1 MHMLTVCS
9 STHGFKYSYTAE
21 TSSAYKDIICAGIYT
36 RVISPVDFSKIL
48 LCNIEAL
55 QQTLDRAFSLDPE
68 FSSIAA
74 RVAAIKLLLITK
86 NAGSSKDQ
94 TAEEAILAQVHGV
107 FNLLYDALYAC
118 VTATCNSEPGRF
130 ISPTHT
136 EHGLHLHAA
145 TAVALLVNIIM
156 MCRYFVLVST
166 SQSPVTSEETSTRP
180 VMDIKLAV
188 NAYIDAVQST
198 TRRSC
203 MLAEVPEEEI
213 KAFSNAILHNSE
225 LLIRVSE
232 LLDED
237 GPFLH
242 RSSTEH
248 CLNTLLSTIS
258 RLSSTCS
265 RLGTHINDG
274 IVSSRRAL
282 SSESYI
288 MLRSQINRYAL
299 RTLDHDALRMDSSL
313 KNRNTN
319 IVQDL
324 VSGLGGL
331 CLIRREYSSVSAEE
345 HPYAS
350 RIVRCIRLIRDKV
363 YSSIHA
369 SEMEDALSPSQST
382 NHAVQLHLSEAIAVL
397 KCIRAS
403 LLLNPSITTE
413 LHETALNHLEKA
425 ERLWKSKHDVEQA
438 HSSSDMET
446 SGQESTSSILQD
458 SLVTSPLQS
467 NNESELIQP
476 PQKRPRSL

>member
-9 STHGFKYSYTAE
+9 STYGFKYSYTAE
-21 TSSAYKDIICAGIYT
+21 TSPAYKDIICAGIYT
-36 RVISPVDFSKIL
+36 RVISPVDFLKIL
-48 LCNIEAL
+48 HCNIEAL

-94 TAEEAILAQVHGV
+94 TTEEAILAQVHGV

-188 NAYIDAVQST
+188 NAYLDAVQSA

-350 RIVRCIRLIRDKV
+350 RIERCIRLIRDKV

-382 NHAVQLHLSEAIAVL
+382 NHAVQLHLSEAIAGL
-397 KCIRAS
+397 KGIRAS
-403 LLLNPSITTE
+403 LLLNPTITTE
-413 LHETALNHLEKA
+413 LHETALHNLEKA

-446 SGQESTSSILQD
+446 SGQKSTSSILQD

-467 NNESELIQP
+467 NDESELIQP
-476 PQKRPRSL
+476 PQKRPRSV